1 MEAQLLL
8 EQNKTREAAL
18 LFDSLSCQHDFGDNT
33 SELARGTVW
42 MLARAAGAR
51 FARGDDAGAIVEL
64 KAAIYSTNI
73 GFTRTNYELGA
84 RLHATA
90 ASP

>member
-1 MEAQLLL
+1 
-8 EQNKTREAAL
+8 
-18 LFDSLSCQHDFGDNT
+18 
-33 SELARGTVW
+33 
-42 MLARAAGAR
+42 MLARATGAR